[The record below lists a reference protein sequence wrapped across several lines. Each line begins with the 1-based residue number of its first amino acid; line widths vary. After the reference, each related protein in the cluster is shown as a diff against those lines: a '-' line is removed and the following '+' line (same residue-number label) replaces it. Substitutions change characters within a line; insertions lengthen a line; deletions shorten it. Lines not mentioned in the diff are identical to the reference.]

1 MPDSHATSCSVS
13 MTNCP
18 LCLALQFSCQMF
30 YGSNGVMP
38 NHSRSCPSHY
48 FTHPFFHFR
57 TVAVYGAFSARRLP
71 VSKPAM
77 FQSADGILQEF
88 GAVRAQTCVA
98 LFLLAV
104 QSYHLLYNPLLFLY
118 SFHRLSHIF
127 FPPVHKKPRRS
138 QTLPCMCVAAKPCQ
152 RQCFLASA
160 KLQNIIG
167 KLHNQSKDNQP
178 PSLFNL
184 V

>member
-127 FPPVHKKPRRS
+127 FPPVHKKLCCNTRAGQCLRAS
-138 QTLPCMCVAAKPCQ
+138 WPCQ
-152 RQCFLASA
+152 RQCFLSSA

-167 KLHNQSKDNQP
+167 KLHNQSTDNQP

>member
-1 MPDSHATSCSVS
+1 MLDSHATSCSVS

-57 TVAVYGAFSARRLP
+57 TVAVNGAFSARRLP

-127 FPPVHKKPRRS
+127 FPPVHKYITTLADIALHVCCGKAMS
-138 QTLPCMCVAAKPCQ
+138 ETMLPCFCKVTKYNRKTTQSEQ
-152 RQCFLASA
+152 R
-160 KLQNIIG
+160 
-167 KLHNQSKDNQP
+167 
-178 PSLFNL
+178 
-184 V
+184 